1 MESIDNLGDNAPR
14 LVIEYEPESIPILG
28 DINNDNIVNVLDIIE
43 IVNLILNS
51 SDIYIEIADMNFD
64 RKINIYDLI
73 HIIEF
78 I

>member
-1 MESIDNLGDNAPR
+1 MGDNAPR

-51 SDIYIEIADMNFD
+51 SDIYIEIADINFD